1 MKVVL
6 TVFAPMLVAIAIR
19 LALFLVALLIFV
31 IFSFILGTQHGIMID
46 IADCLWEF
54 NPFILEESWGY
65 WILVVIGSFLAEMAI
80 WADD

>member
-19 LALFLVALLIFV
+19 LALFLVGLVIGLPCYLLGIAESLVEFSDSIAMFDTFV
-31 IFSFILGTQHGIMID
+31 
-46 IADCLWEF
+46 
-54 NPFILEESWGY
+54 LEESWGY

-80 WADD
+80 WGDD